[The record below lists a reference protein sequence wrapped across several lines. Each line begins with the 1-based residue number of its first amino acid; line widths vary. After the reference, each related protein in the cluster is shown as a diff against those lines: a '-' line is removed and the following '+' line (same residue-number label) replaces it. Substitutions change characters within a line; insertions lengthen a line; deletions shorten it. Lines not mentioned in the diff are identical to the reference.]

1 MDALNKFIENSKKM
15 FIFLAKIETIGE
27 KLNEKKKGGAII
39 ALSNINMEQINSL
52 IQMLSATLRT
62 KETNYNI
69 EEIERKINNRIVGF
83 LSIFQKKSKKGGY
96 VYDPKKHGKHSHN
109 KHPHQQQNK
118 PQQQQQQNKPQ
129 QQQQIKVQ
137 QNNNVANDEYF
148 EKIHSK
154 SKSKSNSAKMTEEIK
169 DIIIQTVEQ
178 EQKNSQKTK
187 EEIKEDNKKTIEN
200 IKENIKENTETIKEI
215 IREVKTEAI
224 QNNSNPAVQ
233 VIKTNKYGVAFVSN
247 EDIKDDIRLM
257 KDIRNNSQK
266 ITQKIANEYL
276 ENAKHNAD
284 FVNIDIQKMK
294 TETIEKIYKDKVLQ
308 NVKKTEEPIK
318 DNNFL
323 LAMDNYLQGFFKS
336 FANDY
341 LKSKSPTTLDVVCI
355 VLLSFGLSVSFQEI
369 VFPLL
374 YGLGLNYVNS
384 NVVPNIFNS
393 VAIPSIMSLDVVS
406 KPVNVVMNL
415 PVVSS
420 VFNFISTTWVGFAIK
435 NASSGI
441 LPFALSF
448 SGFGFFANLNIY
460 GKAFAYQNYGDYL
473 INKSLEVA
481 SKDEKKSF
489 ISNIADNARK
499 INEFERDKLEKEIN
513 DNPYAYELFSG
524 LTDKNIEGF
533 QKTIT
538 WILQQ
543 VVNGYFLYGN
553 TRIISVI
560 TCCKYLSYRI
570 LVLIKI
576 IQNFFYPEKSKKRS
590 LSFSFSVGGR
600 RIIQKSL
607 LKKSKKLKKF

>member
-15 FIFLAKIETIGE
+15 FIFLAKIETIGQ
-27 KLNEKKKGGAII
+27 KLNEKKQGGAII

-129 QQQQIKVQ
+129 QQQIKVQ
-137 QNNNVANDEYF
+137 ENNNVANNEYF

-276 ENAKHNAD
+276 ENVKHNED

-308 NVKKTEEPIK
+308 NIKKIEEPIK

-323 LAMDNYLQGFFKS
+323 LAMDNYLQGFLKS

-341 LKSKSPTTLDVVCI
+341 LKSKSIYPNIIDVICI
-355 VLLSFGLSVSFQEI
+355 ILLTYGLMTIQEMI
-369 VFPLL
+369 FPIL
-374 YGLGLNYVNS
+374 YG
-384 NVVPNIFNS
+384 I
-393 VAIPSIMSLDVVS
+393 AI
-406 KPVNVVMNL
+406 N
-415 PVVSS
+415 
-420 VFNFISTTWVGFAIK
+420 
-435 NASSGI
+435 
-441 LPFALSF
+441 
-448 SGFGFFANLNIY
+448 
-460 GKAFAYQNYGDYL
+460 
-473 INKSLEVA
+473 
-481 SKDEKKSF
+481 
-489 ISNIADNARK
+489 
-499 INEFERDKLEKEIN
+499 
-513 DNPYAYELFSG
+513 
-524 LTDKNIEGF
+524 
-533 QKTIT
+533 
-538 WILQQ
+538 
-543 VVNGYFLYGN
+543 
-553 TRIISVI
+553 
-560 TCCKYLSYRI
+560 
-570 LVLIKI
+570 
-576 IQNFFYPEKSKKRS
+576 
-590 LSFSFSVGGR
+590 
-600 RIIQKSL
+600 
-607 LKKSKKLKKF
+607 

>member
-39 ALSNINMEQINSL
+39 ALSDINMEQINSL

-69 EEIERKINNRIVGF
+69 EEIERKTNNRIVGF
-83 LSIFQKKSKKGGY
+83 LSLFQKKLKKGGY
-96 VYDPKKHGKHSHN
+96 VYDPKKHGKQPQQQHN
-109 KHPHQQQNK
+109 KP
-118 PQQQQQQNKPQ
+118 PQQQQQQ

-187 EEIKEDNKKTIEN
+187 EEIKEENKKIIEN

-215 IREVKTEAI
+215 IREVKTEAK

-257 KDIRNNSQK
+257 KDIRDNSKK

-276 ENAKHNAD
+276 EISKNNAD

-308 NVKKTEEPIK
+308 NIKKTEEPIK
-318 DNNFL
+318 NNNML
-323 LAMDNYLQGFFKS
+323 LMMDKYLQGFLKS

-341 LKSKSPTTLDVVCI
+341 LKSKSPTTLDVICI
-355 VLLSFGLSVSFQEI
+355 VLLSFSLNASFQEI
-369 VFPLL
+369 IFPLL
-374 YGLGLNYVNS
+374 YGLGLNYINS
-384 NVVPNIFNS
+384 NIVPNIFNS

-406 KPVNVVMNL
+406 KQVDAVMNL
-415 PVVSS
+415 PVVLSI
-420 VFNFISTTWVGFAIK
+420 FNFVSTTWLGFAIK
-435 NASSGI
+435 SASSSVF
-441 LPFALSF
+441 PFALSM
-448 SGFGFFANLNIY
+448 SGFGFLTKFNMY
-460 GKAFAYQNYGDYL
+460 GKTFAYQNYGDYI
-473 INKSLEVA
+473 INKCLEVA
-481 SKDEKKSF
+481 SKDEKKGFMSD
-489 ISNIADNARK
+489 IENNAKK
-499 INEFERDKLEKEIN
+499 INNFERDKLEKEIN
-513 DNPYAYELFSG
+513 DNPHAYELFSG

-533 QKTIT
+533 QKTII

-553 TRIISVI
+553 TRIIAVL

-570 LVLIKI
+570 MILIKI
-576 IQNFFYPEKSKKRS
+576 IQNFFYSNKSKKRS
-590 LSFSFSVGGR
+590 LSFSLNVGGR
-600 RIIQKSL
+600 RIIQNSL